1 MVAIKIREMKM
12 IVMSDDESIIEEFD
26 TILENIR
33 NNVKVVKLLKIKT
46 TINNIN
52 LYSLII
58 KPLNTG
64 DIVL

>member
-33 NNVKVVKLLKIKT
+33 NNVNVVKLLKIKT

-52 LYSLII
+52 LYPLII